1 MSEGSKRDRIKLTL
15 WKDRSTTEGLILD
28 YLDSHHP
35 LGISASEGVMNTLL
49 KHWLPIVLKENGRT
63 KEEYQKVAAYS
74 VQQLLAQVEWIK
86 AECGLL
92 NLPLSLLERESDR
105 CVSSKVDLSN
115 ELSKEDDD
123 DDDSWIDE
131 PDDSGID
138 LSDMVIDA
146 GFRS

>member
-1 MSEGSKRDRIKLTL
+1 MPEKPTRDRVKLTF
-15 WKDRSTTEGLILD
+15 WRERSTLEGLILI

-35 LGISASEGVMNTLL
+35 FGTSTSEGVMDTLL

-92 NLPLSLLERESDR
+92 PLSLSERESDR
-105 CVSSKVDLSN
+105 YVSSKVNPSN
-115 ELSKEDDD
+115 ELSKEDDE
-123 DDDSWIDE
+123 DDSWIDE